1 MSSLPDYRPHEL
13 MYDKNITDSEFDD
26 FIGVWKNFMPRPLC
40 EDICEFVNTQI
51 DLACVVNPSLKIQEV
66 GAPNHV
72 IKSEDL
78 YGGQLNRKD
87 FAMVMNYADRDLC
100 LKINSVL
107 RTCVKHY
114 ISEYQSLMNTKMIS
128 SDIKIQKTPPGGG
141 YHLWHY
147 ENADESHAYREL
159 VWMIYLNDMPD
170 GEGETEFL
178 YQRRRIKPTV
188 GTVVIWPAGYTHTHK
203 GNTVLTQDKYILTGW
218 YIKRN

>member
-13 MYDKNITDSEFDD
+13 MLDPNITKVEFND
-26 FIGVWKNFMPRPLC
+26 FIGVWPNFMPRPLC
-40 EDICEFVNTQI
+40 DEICNFTDNLI
-51 DLACVVNPSLKIQEV
+51 DQACVVNPSLGIEEYGPPDRV
-66 GAPNHV
+66 V
-72 IKSEDL
+72 KSEDI

-87 FAMVMNYADRDLC
+87 FAMILNYSNRDLV

-107 RTCVKHY
+107 RTCVRHY
-114 ISEYQSLMNTKMIS
+114 ISEYQSLRNTKMIS
-128 SDIKIQKTPPGGG
+128 SDIKVQKTPPGGG

-147 ENADESHAYREL
+147 ENSDESHALREL

-178 YQRRRIKPTV
+178 HQRRRIKPTA
-188 GTVVIWPAGYTHTHK
+188 GTVVVWPAGFTHTHK